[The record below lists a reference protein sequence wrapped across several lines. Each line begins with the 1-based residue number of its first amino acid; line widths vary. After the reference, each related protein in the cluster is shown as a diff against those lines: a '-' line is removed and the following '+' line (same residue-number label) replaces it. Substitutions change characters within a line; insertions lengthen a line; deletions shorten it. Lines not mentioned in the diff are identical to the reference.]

1 MSMKFTQIPPNT
13 FQELQMNAGYFATD
27 FDPSDGSVDAQSIIG
42 ATSGGASIT
51 ATPSYT
57 DLGEDIDNCP
67 KNTKELKHLD
77 GWEIKSSGT
86 FVTISPTVTKMLLGA
101 ADVGATDTTKVT
113 PRSTVSKTD
122 FKDLWWVGD
131 YSDKNGTANGGF
143 IAIHLM
149 NTLSTGGF
157 QIKSTDKSKGQFA
170 FEFTAH
176 ISIAQPEVVP
186 IEIYVK
192 AGTEETVD

>member
-1 MSMKFTQIPPNT
+1 MFMKFTQIPPTT
-13 FQELQMNAGYFATD
+13 FQELQLNAGFFATE
-27 FDPSDGSVDAQSIIG
+27 FDITDGTVEAANILG
-42 ATSGGASIT
+42 ATTGGASVT
-51 ATPSYT
+51 ATPSYS

-67 KNTKELKHLD
+67 KNTKELKRLD

-86 FVTISPTVTKMLLGA
+86 FVTISPDITKMLLGA
-101 ADVGATDTTKVT
+101 ADIGATDTTKIT
-113 PRSTVSKTD
+113 PRQTVAQTD

-131 YSDKNGTANGGF
+131 YSDKNGAVNGGF

-157 QIKSTDKSKGQFA
+157 QIKSADKSKGQFA
-170 FEFTAH
+170 FEFAAH
-176 ISIAQPEVVP
+176 ISMKQPDVVP

-192 AGTEETVD
+192 AGTEETAG

>member
-1 MSMKFTQIPPNT
+1 MPMKFTQIPPNT
-13 FQELQMNAGYFATD
+13 FQELQLNAGYFATE
-27 FDPSDGSVDAQSIIG
+27 FDPSAGSVDMKNIIG
-42 ATSGGASIT
+42 ATSGGATIT

-67 KNTKELKHLD
+67 KNTKELKQLD

-86 FVTISPTVTKMLLGA
+86 FVTISPAVTKMLLGA
-101 ADVGATDTTKVT
+101 ADVDAEKVA
-113 PRSTVSKTD
+113 PRSVLAQSD
-122 FKDLWWVGD
+122 FQDLWWVGD
-131 YSDKNGTANGGF
+131 YSDKNGSANGGF

-149 NTLSTGGF
+149 NALSTGGF
-157 QIKSTDKSKGQFA
+157 QIKSTDKSKGQFS

-176 ISIAQPEVVP
+176 ISIATPNVVP

-192 AGTEETVD
+192 AGTDETVD